1 MEFTLVL
8 SPPQYRLLS
17 RPIPAEGES
26 FSILR
31 PFAALHDLATRARL
45 FGYDRS
51 VHSPDHYP

>member
-1 MEFTLVL
+1 VELKLVL

-17 RPIPAEGES
+17 RPIPAEGAS

-31 PFAALHDLATRARL
+31 PTAALHDLATRARL

-51 VHSPDHYP
+51 AHSPDHRP